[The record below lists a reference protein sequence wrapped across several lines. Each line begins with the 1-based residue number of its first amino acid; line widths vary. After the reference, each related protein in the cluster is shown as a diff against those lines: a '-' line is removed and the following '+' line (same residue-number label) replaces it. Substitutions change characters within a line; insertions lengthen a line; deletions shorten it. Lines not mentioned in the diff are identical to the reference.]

1 MQKDGSA
8 TLDLIGPLA
17 QDTAAGRQQAQQVLA
32 TRGPSLPPATVA
44 AYLAWADGDLS
55 GARLLARTAAG
66 AESSDLLA
74 ARAAV
79 HLYCSTGQLDEAE
92 AIAEAAIR
100 SHPDNGAAIALRA
113 LVHVRWLDHQAAEQS
128 AIAALELSPD
138 DPIAELVLA
147 EALFANADMRLAA
160 DRLEER
166 SQRWDR
172 LPDATTVTLWATL
185 ADLSLDDRRT
195 EAALAIIDGP
205 LLTAAPADPVGAVPV
220 LARLALDEIDVAARW
235 QQLAPHLADPGNWP
249 AEPARA
255 AWAVFGLLHAG
266 AEEALQTFVGSLRK
280 QSEAAREDETA
291 WRTLMPAIVTFLA
304 RQRQADHRNA
314 AIAFNPLR
322 PDLWALGGSQRLRDR
337 LEDLFIASAMPAGL
351 ILWSVQTLE
360 ARRDRRPGLRWVHA
374 HLATCYR
381 SQGRLEEATEARF
394 RADTGAASMPSGLAG
409 AFKKP
414 L

>member
-32 TRGPSLPPATVA
+32 TRGPSLPQATVA
-44 AYLAWADGDLS
+44 AYLAWADGDLT

-66 AESSDLLA
+66 ADSSDLLA
-74 ARAAV
+74 AQAAV

-92 AIAEAAIR
+92 AIAEAAVR
-100 SHPDNGAAIALRA
+100 RHPDDGTAAALRA
-113 LVHVRWLDHQAAEQS
+113 LVHVRWLDHHAAEET
-128 AIAALELSPD
+128 ATAALALSPD
-138 DPIAELVLA
+138 DPLAELVLA
-147 EALFANADMRLAA
+147 EALFANADLRLAA
-160 DRLEER
+160 DRLQDR
-166 SQRWDR
+166 SRHWDR
-172 LPDATTVTLWATL
+172 LPDAATVTLWATL
-185 ADLSLDDRRT
+185 ADLLLDDRRT
-195 EAALAIIDGP
+195 EAALAIVDGP
-205 LLTAAPADPVGAVPV
+205 LLAAAPADPVGAVPV

-235 QQLAPHLADPGNWP
+235 QRLAPHLADPGNWP
-249 AEPARA
+249 AEPVRA
-255 AWAVFGLLHAG
+255 AWAVFGLMHAG
-266 AEEALQTFVGSLRK
+266 AEEALQTFVGGLRK
-280 QSEAAREDETA
+280 QSAAAREDETA
-291 WRTLMPAIVTFLA
+291 WRTLMPAVVTFLA
-304 RQRQADHRNA
+304 RQQQADHRNA

-394 RADTGAASMPSGLAG
+394 RADTGATSMPSGLAG

>member
-8 TLDLIGPLA
+8 TQDLIGALA
-17 QDTAAGRQQAQQVLA
+17 RDTAAGRQEAQQIL
-32 TRGPSLPPATVA
+32 TDRGPSLPPATVA

-74 ARAAV
+74 AQAAV

-100 SHPDNGAAIALRA
+100 SHPDKGSAVALRA
-113 LVHVRWLDHQAAEQS
+113 LVQVRWLDHQAAEQT
-128 AIAALELSPD
+128 ATAALELSPD
-138 DPIAELVLA
+138 DPRAELALA
-147 EALFANADMRLAA
+147 EALFANADMRRAA
-160 DRLEER
+160 ECLEER
-166 SQRWDR
+166 SQHWDR
-172 LPDATTVTLWATL
+172 LPPAATVTLWATL
-185 ADLSLDDRRT
+185 ADLLLDNRRT
-195 EAALAIIDGP
+195 DAALAIIDGP
-205 LLTAAPADPVGAVPV
+205 LLSAAPADPVGAVPV
-220 LARLALDEIDVAARW
+220 LARLTLDEIEVAARW
-235 QQLAPHLADPGNWP
+235 QRLAPHLADPGNWP

-255 AWAVFGLLHAG
+255 AWAVFGLLNTA
-266 AEEALQTFVGSLRK
+266 AEAALETFVGGLRK
-280 QSEAAREDETA
+280 QSATAREDETA

-304 RQRQADHRNA
+304 RRQQADHRNA

-351 ILWSVQTLE
+351 VLWSVQTLE
-360 ARRDRRPGLRWVHA
+360 ARRDRRPGLRWMHA

-381 SQGRLEEATEARF
+381 SQGRLQEATEARF
-394 RADTGAASMPSGLAG
+394 RADTGAAGMPSGLAG